1 MREGIKLESL
11 FNFNRKRRAGVSAR
25 PPSAGRCASG
35 RAGSARGY
43 FHPVQ
48 RQSRCRSGPIQPQC
62 PAHSSSCVNSPSSRR
77 RNRMHTG
84 EKVMLEAGP
93 TASHAFAA
101 CGATK
106 KRSPA
111 KLLFFDSGLLISLL
125 QGGMERK
132 FLIWITKFF
141 DQLTGNKTVFLIQ
154 CSRRN
159 PLFIVGTEG
168 GDGDYLRPV

>member
-11 FNFNRKRRAGVSAR
+11 FHFNRKRRADVSAR

-35 RAGSARGY
+35 RAESARGY
-43 FHPVQ
+43 FHPVP
-48 RQSRCRSGPIQPQC
+48 RQSRCRSGPIRPKC

-101 CGATK
+101 CGVTK

-111 KLLFFDSGLLISLL
+111 KLLFFDFGSG
-125 QGGMERK
+125 QFGQPHRRGGV
-132 FLIWITKFF
+132 F

-168 GDGDYLRPV
+168 